1 MRTRQ
6 PRETGA
12 HLGEETMQTLHTKG
26 QSLASG
32 SVSHQLLQ
40 QSLLHVR
47 DLPLVVPLVVLPFLY
62 TAST

>member
-1 MRTRQ
+1 
-6 PRETGA
+6 
-12 HLGEETMQTLHTKG
+12 MQTLHTKG